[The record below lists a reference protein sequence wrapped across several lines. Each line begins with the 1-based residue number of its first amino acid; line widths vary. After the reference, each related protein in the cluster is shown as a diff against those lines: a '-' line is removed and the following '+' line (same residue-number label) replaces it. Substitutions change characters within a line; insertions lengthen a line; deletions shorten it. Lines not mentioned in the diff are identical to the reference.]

1 MSAPKFLLRRQQ
13 RDGDNTSP
21 IEKTTEER
29 KTQAVTQGDF
39 VSKQYE
45 AMFGQK
51 SPAQSVGES
60 PTLSPAY
67 QNVSPSMMKSP
78 SATVT
83 SSGSA
88 VRNASSV
95 AQTTKVL
102 QKADLLSRDEIE
114 NALKEIEDERSSTES
129 QLEQVRISLQD
140 RKDAAQQLL
149 QDTYSMDTASKLK
162 SLPPQFQNIAK
173 SALEEAKAEVENQ
186 WSDEE
191 LRLLDWLEEL
201 VNEKSQLKEQ
211 KLQKQ
216 VQHAKDIREA
226 LQIPSQDQTDK
237 FRQLTDKL
245 LESESQ
251 RADIVI
257 ELGQAQRK

>member
-1 MSAPKFLLRRQQ
+1 
-13 RDGDNTSP
+13 
-21 IEKTTEER
+21 
-29 KTQAVTQGDF
+29 
-39 VSKQYE
+39 
-45 AMFGQK
+45 
-51 SPAQSVGES
+51 
-60 PTLSPAY
+60 
-67 QNVSPSMMKSP
+67 MMTSP
-78 SATVT
+78 SATIT

-95 AQTTKVL
+95 AQTKKVL
-102 QKADLLSRDEIE
+102 QKADLLSREEIE
-114 NALKEIEDERSSTES
+114 NALQEIEDERVSTES
-129 QLEQVRISLQD
+129 QIEQVRASLQD

>member
-39 VSKQYE
+39 VTKQYE

-129 QLEQVRISLQD
+129 HLEQVRISLQD

-216 VQHAKDIREA
+216 VQHAKYRVKTRPTSFD
-226 LQIPSQDQTDK
+226 S
-237 FRQLTDKL
+237 
-245 LESESQ
+245 
-251 RADIVI
+251 
-257 ELGQAQRK
+257 